1 MRVMLQGDGRCLEIR
16 GEQAARS
23 GKKHEKYL
31 KETGRSGN
39 VLHVRYVY
47 KVEV

>member
-1 MRVMLQGDGRCLEIR
+1 MRVMLQGNGRCLEIR

-31 KETGRSGN
+31 KERIYADEIQ
-39 VLHVRYVY
+39 L
-47 KVEV
+47 